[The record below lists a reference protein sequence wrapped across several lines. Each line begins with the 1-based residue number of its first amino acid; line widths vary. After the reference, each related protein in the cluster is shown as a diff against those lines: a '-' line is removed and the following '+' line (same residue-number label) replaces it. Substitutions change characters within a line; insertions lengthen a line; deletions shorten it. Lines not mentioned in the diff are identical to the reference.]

1 MYKIIEGTP
10 KIPENDPNAFKP
22 TSITGKIEF
31 KGVKFT
37 YPTRTNVPVLKGL
50 DLIIEAGKKYAL
62 VGETRCSK
70 STVVQ

>member
-10 KIPENDPNAFKP
+10 EISENDPSAFKP
-22 TSITGKIEF
+22 TSLTGKIEF

-50 DLIIEAGKKYAL
+50 DLTIEACKKYAL
-62 VGETRCSK
+62 VGESGSGK
-70 STVVQ
+70 STVIQ